1 MRPWNEIYKGTTT
14 LSKPWDVACDEN
26 AQVQSFGDRL
36 FNVHGVLLSTET
48 TGETTFNSYDAFA
61 RVAATA
67 RCIGEAAL
75 LPLQTFTYT
84 PWGDLLATHTYTNET
99 DIITETYA
107 YDLLGNRIATTDALG
122 NTTYRTYDPLGRVLA
137 EWGATY
143 PVRYTYDSQGRRTS
157 LSTTRDGV
165 TWDTTTWNYDHA
177 TGNCLSKTYADG
189 STVTYTYTPDNLLLR
204 TTYASGKW
212 KENVYDAQRR
222 LCGVIYSSSDMDY
235 ELQLDDYGN
244 ATNVADAAGNSWR
257 YEYGFHSKL
266 LAEKY
271 ATSGGPRSVAAT
283 NNIVRAYDSFDRP
296 TGYALSIND
305 TSRCGIGYAY
315 DDDGDLT
322 HITATNSAGRVFS
335 VAYTNNVGYNYGHT
349 LTTPSGNTIRRIV
362 ERDDYRRSLV
372 TNCVTYF
379 NSSLIDSNVY
389 AFDALSRPTARTTGT
404 TGVSPVTFSFAYND
418 RSEVVSAAIGTNLFT
433 HAYDDIGNHLL
444 FGDNAVTY
452 TFTHNQVNQ
461 MVGRAAPSAPPTSFT
476 YTPDGG
482 LSFNGTWSYAY
493 DAEDQLLS
501 VTSASLTNGAIR
513 VLNTYDYR
521 RRRISKT
528 VQRLHSSITPPPSPP
543 VGIHEWETQGTHTFV
558 WDGNNIV
565 LEKVEFANGTTRTF
579 EYFWGADKSG
589 TEQGAG
595 GVEGL
600 LAVSMDGVFYLPCYD
615 PYGNIIL
622 YVSETGSIAAQY
634 TYDPYG
640 NIIESS
646 GPLADVFSFG
656 FSTKY
661 HDRETGMVGYQQR
674 VYLPDLGRWLNR
686 DPIEEEGGVNLYGF
700 CENRPH
706 ADLDSLGL
714 AVKVIKNI
722 PGRQPFGGWKW
733 ADSKGETYWIYPNY
747 KVVAV
752 PCGAQKIGFQVT
764 IDPPM
769 ILVYV
774 YFRTPNDYITA
785 MSAEQQHIDAI
796 IRYDQALTR
805 YKAILESTCACP
817 KKALEV
823 FTLQEAILDQVFREV
838 EDYHSKLDEP
848 GGPHG
853 HH

>member
-1 MRPWNEIYKGTTT
+1 MKLTLKKTIARPI
-14 LSKPWDVACDEN
+14 
-26 AQVQSFGDRL
+26 
-36 FNVHGVLLSTET
+36 
-48 TGETTFNSYDAFA
+48 
-61 RVAATA
+61 
-67 RCIGEAAL
+67 
-75 LPLQTFTYT
+75 
-84 PWGDLLATHTYTNET
+84 
-99 DIITETYA
+99 
-107 YDLLGNRIATTDALG
+107 
-122 NTTYRTYDPLGRVLA
+122 NT
-137 EWGATY
+137 
-143 PVRYTYDSQGRRTS
+143 
-157 LSTTRDGV
+157 
-165 TWDTTTWNYDHA
+165 
-177 TGNCLSKTYADG
+177 K
-189 STVTYTYTPDNLLLR
+189 
-204 TTYASGKW
+204 
-212 KENVYDAQRR
+212 
-222 LCGVIYSSSDMDY
+222 
-235 ELQLDDYGN
+235 
-244 ATNVADAAGNSWR
+244 
-257 YEYGFHSKL
+257 
-266 LAEKY
+266 
-271 ATSGGPRSVAAT
+271 
-283 NNIVRAYDSFDRP
+283 
-296 TGYALSIND
+296 
-305 TSRCGIGYAY
+305 
-315 DDDGDLT
+315 
-322 HITATNSAGRVFS
+322 SAV
-335 VAYTNNVGYNYGHT
+335 
-349 LTTPSGNTIRRIV
+349 
-362 ERDDYRRSLV
+362 SLV
-372 TNCVTYF
+372 REW
-379 NSSLIDSNVY
+379 L
-389 AFDALSRPTARTTGT
+389 
-404 TGVSPVTFSFAYND
+404 YNN
-418 RSEVVSAAIGTNLFT
+418 RSELTVATVGTNLYGYS
-433 HAYDDIGNHLL
+433 YDTIGNRLWSAANVATNEYAA
-444 FGDNAVTY
+444 NALNQY
-452 TFTHNQVNQ
+452 TS
-461 MVGRAAPSAPPTSFT
+461 VGGSAPDAPQTTFI
-476 YTPDGG
+476 YDADGNMTG
-482 LSFNGTWSYAY
+482 DGTFAYAY
-493 DAEDQLLS
+493 DAENRLVS
-501 VTSASLTNGAIR
+501 VTSAAETNGAIR
-513 VLNTYDYR
+513 VLNAYDHR
-521 RRRISKT
+521 NRRIRKT
-528 VQRLHSSITPPPSPP
+528 VQRLHSTIAPPPSPP
-543 VGIHEWETQGTHTFV
+543 VGIHEWEMQERHTFV

-565 LEKVEFANGTTRTF
+565 LEKVDFADGTTRTF
-579 EYFWGADKSG
+579 EYFWGMDKSG

-600 LAVSMDGVFYLPCYD
+600 LAVSMDGVFYIPCYD
-615 PYGNIIL
+615 HNGNIIL
-622 YVSETGSIAAQY
+622 YVSEAGSIAAQY

-774 YFRTPNDYITA
+774 YFRMPNDYITA

-805 YKAILESTCACP
+805 YKAILESICACP